1 MNMDALDRGIIN
13 TLQRGFPISDRPYA
27 EVAASLGT
35 TEEILLHRLQHL
47 LDSGILTRFGPLYD
61 AVRLG
66 GSLSLCAMQIAGGQF
81 ERVAGQVNALPQVA
95 HNYQRNH
102 RLNMWFVLATET
114 EAEKQQVLQDIEAI
128 TGYRVY
134 DMPKQQE
141 YYVGLYLNV

>member
-1 MNMDALDRGIIN
+1 MNMDVLDRGIIN
-13 TLQRGFPISDRPYA
+13 TLQRGFPLSDRPYA
-27 EVAASLGT
+27 DVAATLGT
-35 TEEILLHRLQHL
+35 TEDILLHRLQHL

-66 GSLSLCAMQIAGGQF
+66 GSLSLCAMQIAEEQF

-114 EAEKQQVLQDIEAI
+114 EAEKQQVLQDIEAM